1 VIIVAKCASMLDII
15 HVSRGNKSF
24 WHLFEG
30 EHCLRAKQKNLYMDA
45 RYNYDQILRFI
56 QSNDQKID
64 TKGEIVRYCIL
75 CKSLDHFVFV

>member
-1 VIIVAKCASMLDII
+1 
-15 HVSRGNKSF
+15 
-24 WHLFEG
+24 
-30 EHCLRAKQKNLYMDA
+30 MDA

-56 QSNDQKID
+56 QSNGQKID

>member
-1 VIIVAKCASMLDII
+1 
-15 HVSRGNKSF
+15 
-24 WHLFEG
+24 
-30 EHCLRAKQKNLYMDA
+30 MDA

-64 TKGEIVRYCIL
+64 TKGEIDRYCIL